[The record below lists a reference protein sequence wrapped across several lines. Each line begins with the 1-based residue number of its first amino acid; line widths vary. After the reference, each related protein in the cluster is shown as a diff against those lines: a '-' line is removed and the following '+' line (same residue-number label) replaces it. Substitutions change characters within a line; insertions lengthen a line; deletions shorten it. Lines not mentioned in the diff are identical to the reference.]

1 MQAGSASL
9 AHWFDE
15 ERCSLQSRLDTLEDP
30 TYLDARGR
38 VLHERTAAAVKVQS
52 MMRGFL
58 LRQRFFQQLEREAMQ
73 LSYEVST
80 EAQLRWVRV
89 KRVVTDARP
98 VRHMLQQL
106 YSRMDEEVRKASA
119 AEDSAAA
126 VNGARDKY
134 GGGRDGGGIAIASS
148 PAERMESLS
157 KSAVRLSPCRPP
169 ENALLRLATVCRRA
183 VHVASLA
190 PLSHPRLSSIR
201 LDAQVSVASRLFPS
215 HRISTQRI
223 VPCVVLCRVSI
234 LQERALKAVE
244 SQSELGFALCR
255 RDYRRLKRLFDA
267 QAQGNLRA
275 IEAREQEA
283 GASKLQAMWR
293 GRRVRSSQQTQ
304 REATSLLL
312 EIQVSVAD
320 ASSCCR
326 CPLSKDRCFACCT
339 HTCARA
345 YTRRERSRCFAR

>member
-1 MQAGSASL
+1 
-9 AHWFDE
+9 
-15 ERCSLQSRLDTLEDP
+15 
-30 TYLDARGR
+30 
-38 VLHERTAAAVKVQS
+38 
-52 MMRGFL
+52 
-58 LRQRFFQQLEREAMQ
+58 
-73 LSYEVST
+73 
-80 EAQLRWVRV
+80 
-89 KRVVTDARP
+89 
-98 VRHMLQQL
+98 MLQQL

-119 AEDSAAA
+119 AEDGSAAA

-157 KSAVRLSPCRPP
+157 KSAVRLSPCPALPCPP
-169 ENALLRLATVCRRA
+169 ENSLFRLATVPPRCACYLVCSAESPKAVQCSTRRTGVSRVSSCFIGSHLDSTYRA
-183 VHVASLA
+183 VSC
-190 PLSHPRLSSIR
+190 R
-201 LDAQVSVASRLFPS
+201 
-215 HRISTQRI
+215 
-223 VPCVVLCRVSI
+223 RVSI

-275 IEAREQEA
+275 IEAREQEE

-312 EIQVSVAD
+312 EIQVSAAD

-326 CPLSKDRCFACCT
+326 CPLSKD
-339 HTCARA
+339 
-345 YTRRERSRCFAR
+345 

>member
-1 MQAGSASL
+1 MAAGAM
-9 AHWFDE
+9 
-15 ERCSLQSRLDTLEDP
+15 
-30 TYLDARGR
+30 
-38 VLHERTAAAVKVQS
+38 AAA
-52 MMRGFL
+52 
-58 LRQRFFQQLEREAMQ
+58 LR
-73 LSYEVST
+73 
-80 EAQLRWVRV
+80 LRA
-89 KRVVTDARP
+89 ARRS
-98 VRHMLQQL
+98 VW
-106 YSRMDEEVRKASA
+106 SRSA
-119 AEDSAAA
+119 R
-126 VNGARDKY
+126 ARCVY
-134 GGGRDGGGIAIASS
+134 R
-148 PAERMESLS
+148 PAL
-157 KSAVRLSPCRPP
+157 PCP
-169 ENALLRLATVCRRA
+169 ALLRTAFSVWLLCRRA
-183 VHVASLA
+183 VHVTSFA
-190 PLSHPRLSSIR
+190 PLSHPRLSSVR
-201 LDAQVSVASRLFPS
+201 LDAQVSPVSRLVS
-215 HRISTQRI
+215 SGRISTQRI
-223 VPCVVLCRVSI
+223 VPCRVFI

-275 IEAREQEA
+275 IEAREQEE

-312 EIQVSVAD
+312 EIQVSTAD